1 MIIISGKTTN
11 WSQNEV
17 YSLDPLQCQSPTGSK
32 SEDYRG
38 VTRYYHLFHIFK
50 RTRIFPQFR
59 TRPNNN
65 RFYIVLFENMLLKLL
80 QRLINLNQL
89 KRLFSNRIMLPAV
102 TMLPMPDYPVYQLV
116 LINNWSNYSI
126 FPHTISPRRAAYI
139 VYIQICNRGSNRFSI
154 SVTNRVMKKSNVEV
168 VKHPWIPRF
177 ARNDGYR
184 H

>member
-17 YSLDPLQCQSPTGSK
+17 YSLEPLQCQSPTGSK

-65 RFYIVLFENMLLKLL
+65 RFYIVL
-80 QRLINLNQL
+80 
-89 KRLFSNRIMLPAV
+89 
-102 TMLPMPDYPVYQLV
+102 
-116 LINNWSNYSI
+116 INNWSNYSI

-139 VYIQICNRGSNRFSI
+139 VYIKICNRGSNRFSI